1 MARPKG
7 KSGAKKKR
15 FVMLDHALLKSPRY
29 LGLSYKAKIL
39 LTDALVQFNGKNN
52 GDFCLTLSVMKQR
65 GWSSNDTLSRAIK
78 ELIDAEFLVLTRQ
91 GGRNKCNLYGVTWIE
106 IHECGGK
113 LDIKPTLTPLE
124 PLSIRKD

>member
-1 MARPKG
+1 MARPRG
-7 KSGAKKKR
+7 KSGGKKRR
-15 FVMLDHALLKSPRY
+15 FVMLDHALLNSPRY

-39 LTDALVQFNGKNN
+39 LTDALVQFNGNNN

-65 GWSSNDTLSRAIK
+65 GWCSNDTLGRATK
-78 ELIDAEFLVLTRQ
+78 ELIDANLLVLTRQ

-113 LDIKPTLTPLE
+113 LDIKPTPTPLE
-124 PLSIRKD
+124 PLSIRKP